1 MSSADGRPTWGVVLL
16 TMGRRP
22 AEMTRALESMRAQT
36 GVALDIVVVGN
47 GWNPTGLPEG
57 VRAQHLPEN
66 LGIPA
71 GRNAGV
77 GLVEG
82 EFIAF
87 IDDDAWLLDDDFLL
101 TCTRLFR
108 EDPGLGM
115 MQARVTDPDHPGQEP
130 RRWIPR
136 MRKGD
141 PRTTSA
147 VFSVIEMVVV
157 LPRAVFD
164 AAGGWAGE
172 YFYAHEG
179 IELAWRVWDQ
189 GKRVEYRGDLRI
201 GHPVMEPTRHEEY
214 YYTNARNRVWLARRC
229 LHWPFSWAYV
239 ASWTAVQIIR
249 GRRDRAAMRT
259 WWRGWRDGWRLPA
272 WAGKR
277 PRKLAW
283 RTIWAMSKAG
293 RPPLV

>member
-1 MSSADGRPTWGVVLL
+1 MTATDGVPTWGVVLL

-22 AEMTRALESMRAQT
+22 AEMTRALESMLAQT

-47 GWNPTGLPEG
+47 SWEPTGLPDG
-57 VRAQHLPEN
+57 VRGHYLPEN

-77 GLVEG
+77 PLVDG

-87 IDDDAWLLDDDFLL
+87 IDDDAWLLDEDFLL
-101 TCTRLFR
+101 TCTRRFA

-115 MQARVTDPDHPGQEP
+115 MQARVIDPDHRGQEP

-136 MRKGD
+136 MRKRD
-141 PRTTSA
+141 ARTTSS

-157 LPRAVFD
+157 LPRRVFD

-189 GKRVEYRGDLRI
+189 GMRVEYRGDLRI
-201 GHPVMEPTRHEEY
+201 GHPVMEPTRHDEY
-214 YYTNARNRVWLARRC
+214 YYMNARNRVWLARRC

-239 ASWTAVQIIR
+239 ASWTTVQIIR
-249 GRRDRAAMRT
+249 GRRNRAAMRT
-259 WWRGWRDGWRLPA
+259 WWRGWRDGWRLPG
-272 WAGKR
+272 WVGQR
-277 PRKLAW
+277 PRKLRW
-283 RTIWAMSKAG
+283 RTIWAMCKAG
-293 RPPLV
+293 RPPVV